1 MKVRLMHAQ
10 DARFV
15 FVRIMGQFWLRTDA
29 CVAFV
34 PCPTCKA
41 ATGDP
46 CTGSGEGPRTETH
59 YTRRREAVRHLSG
72 VQPRKSAKPTP
83 KIEVPDLE
91 LAPAGDG
98 LLRQGNDDSE
108 GVDPRERDP

>member
-1 MKVRLMHAQ
+1 MKDGRVRIPLMHAQ

-15 FVRIMGQFWLRTDA
+15 FVRVMGAFWIRTDA

-46 CTGSGEGPRTETH
+46 CTGDGEGPKTETH
-59 YTRRREAVRHLSG
+59 YTRRRA
-72 VQPRKSAKPTP
+72 AT
-83 KIEVPDLE
+83 
-91 LAPAGDG
+91 A
-98 LLRQGNDDSE
+98 LLRS
-108 GVDPRERDP
+108 RDRR